1 MNASSQSGS
10 GKRPIH
16 HAFYAASCV
25 SDVRFAPFGAGFFG
39 VRGAGKIRSFAA
51 KQRSTLF
58 CFGLFR
64 RNRPQP
70 GLTNFLSGFFGSDV
84 STGHGQHVCMAFLEM
99 FFTSKTLKVLQP
111 IVGLI
116 VVHVMDLFS
125 RVKFWHPAFRHNPM
139 NEVFAAHTQV
149 AAVMEA
155 RRIRAQLSK
164 NFSAARNSVK
174 MVKESVFDSVNYYAG
189 HGVPF
194 EAVTGNQVLT

>member
-1 MNASSQSGS
+1 MNSSGHSGS

-16 HAFYAASCV
+16 DAFYAALRV
-25 SDVRFAPFGAGFFG
+25 SDVGFASFGAGIFG
-39 VRGAGKIRSFAA
+39 MRGTGKIRSLAA
-51 KQRSTLF
+51 QQSSTLF

-84 STGHGQHVCMAFLEM
+84 STGHSQHVCMAFLEM
-99 FFTSKTLKVLQP
+99 FFTGKTLKVLQP

-116 VVHVMDLFS
+116 VVYVMDLFG
-125 RVKFWHPAFRHNPM
+125 RVKPRHPAFRHNPM
-139 NEVFAAHTQV
+139 NKVLAAHTQV
-149 AAVMEA
+149 ATVMEA

-194 EAVTGNQVLT
+194 EAVTGDQVLT

>member
-1 MNASSQSGS
+1 MNSSGHSGS

-16 HAFYAASCV
+16 DAFYAALRV
-25 SDVRFAPFGAGFFG
+25 SDVGFASFGAGIFG
-39 VRGAGKIRSFAA
+39 MRGAGKIRSLAA
-51 KQRSTLF
+51 QQSSALF

-70 GLTNFLSGFFGSDV
+70 SLTNFLSGFFGSDISTVLNQHIGV
-84 STGHGQHVCMAFLEM
+84 SFHEM
-99 FFTSKTLKVLQP
+99 LFSGKALQILKS
-111 IVGLI
+111 IVSLI
-116 VVHVMDLFS
+116 VVYVMDLFG
-125 RVKFWHPAFRHNPM
+125 RVKPRHPAFRHNPM
-139 NEVFAAHTQV
+139 NKVLAAHTQV

-194 EAVTGNQVLT
+194 EAVTGDQVLT